1 MEAGAVS
8 RPLCV
13 LLTGPPGIGK
23 TTVCKKV
30 ASTLEKKGVRF
41 DGFYTE
47 EVRNQ
52 SGSRIGFDV
61 VRVADPERRSSLS
74 RLKNL
79 TEIQKVSKYQVGN
92 YTVFLDNFEAVALPS
107 LDSDTDILLIDE
119 IGKMKLFSKDF
130 KKKVT
135 DIIFGSSAKKVSVI
149 GTVPQAHKVPR
160 QHAALFERMLADDR
174 IKILNVSHGNRND
187 LPDEIVRCLS

>member
-1 MEAGAVS
+1 MCVCVCVYVS
-8 RPLCV
+8 V
-13 LLTGPPGIGK
+13 
-23 TTVCKKV
+23 
-30 ASTLEKKGVRF
+30 SH
-41 DGFYTE
+41 
-47 EVRNQ
+47 
-52 SGSRIGFDV
+52 
-61 VRVADPERRSSLS
+61 
-74 RLKNL
+74 RLFF
-79 TEIQKVSKYQVGN
+79 Q
-92 YTVFLDNFEAVALPS
+92 
-107 LDSDTDILLIDE
+107 DILLIDE